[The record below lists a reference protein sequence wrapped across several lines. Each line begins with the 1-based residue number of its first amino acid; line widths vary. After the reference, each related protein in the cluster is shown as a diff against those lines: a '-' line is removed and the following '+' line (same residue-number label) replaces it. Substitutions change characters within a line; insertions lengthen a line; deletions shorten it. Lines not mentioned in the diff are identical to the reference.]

1 MGTTD
6 TKRKS
11 SPCHPNG
18 VVGQLDHI
26 DVAAV
31 MVGGVV
37 VAASVVVILVPD

>member
-6 TKRKS
+6 TKRKC
-11 SPCHPNG
+11 SPCHANG

-31 MVGGVV
+31 IVGGVV
-37 VAASVVVILVPD
+37 VAASVVEILAPD